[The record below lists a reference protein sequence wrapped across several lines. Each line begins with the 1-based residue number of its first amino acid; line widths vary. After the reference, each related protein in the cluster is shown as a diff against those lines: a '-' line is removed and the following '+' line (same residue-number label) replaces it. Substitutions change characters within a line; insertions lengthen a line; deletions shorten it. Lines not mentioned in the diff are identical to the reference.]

1 MSYLDQIEE
10 LTHKL
15 SQAES
20 KVKSFESSRLEEGA
34 KASQVSIELME
45 KSNRLVELED
55 ILSTRDKEIKELHS
69 KLHEVRDELSANQGK
84 NKRCKKL

>member
-1 MSYLDQIEE
+1 MERLKIEIHQKKVITKLQYCHMTWFQAMLKDQTDRLTSTEDTNMSYLDQIEE

-34 KASQVSIELME
+34 KVVNYVLY
-45 KSNRLVELED
+45 
-55 ILSTRDKEIKELHS
+55 
-69 KLHEVRDELSANQGK
+69 
-84 NKRCKKL
+84 C